1 MKKIVA
7 ILLLAVLL
15 FNWVGYRFIY
25 NYFETRSDKA
35 FQAALDQNNYNES
48 DLISIKVPLS
58 LPYGPN
64 SEKFEKVKGEIEIE
78 GVSYQYVKRRFYK
91 DSLELYCIPNHE
103 KTGIKNARDEFF
115 KMANDFISLNTAK
128 KSSNSNQHKATKFSV
143 DDFTKQNGFEDIH
156 IELAFS
162 LVYFPHRVSDVAR
175 QYLQAIEQPPEN
187 VAFINKQL
195 LIV

>member
-25 NYFETRSDKA
+25 NYFENRSEKA
-35 FQAALDQNNYNES
+35 FQAILDKDDYNES
-48 DLISIKVPLS
+48 DLVSIKVPLS

-64 SEKFEKVKGEIEIE
+64 SEKFEKVKGEVDINGI
-78 GVSYQYVKRRFYK
+78 SYQYVKRRFYK

-115 KMANDFISLNTAK
+115 KMANDIVSLNTAK
-128 KSSNSNQHKATKFSV
+128 KSSNTNQHKAVKLSV
-143 DDFTKQNGFEDIH
+143 DDFTKQNSFEDTYIA
-156 IELAFS
+156 LAFS
-162 LVYFPHRVSDVAR
+162 LINFPHRASAIAS
-175 QYLQAIEQPPEN
+175 QYLQAIDQPPET

-195 LIV
+195 I